1 MVTRLRVIMSARI
14 LSALLGLALVAAACT
29 GSEPEASTATTGS
42 GTATTEA
49 TVADTEP
56 PDVDQLDSE
65 GQRVVPEEEKPDL
78 ELALIWHQHQ
88 PQYPV
93 IDGSISR
100 PWARLHASKDYVDM
114 ASIIEEF
121 PDLRMTFNLTP
132 VLLDQL
138 VELES
143 GTNDIYEAT
152 ARIPVVELT
161 PEQRRIIVDRFF
173 DISPNIIDRSE
184 RFEDLRGKRDTGGE
198 FSDQDLRDLRTLF
211 HLGWIDPEIVNG
223 DAILRQLRNDD
234 GGFTDADTN
243 AVLDA
248 IDQLV
253 ADVIPTHTRL
263 WEAGQI
269 ELITS
274 PLAHPI
280 LPLIADTDL
289 ALAGDSA
296 AVLPREPFR
305 QYSDAQAHVERGL
318 ARATELF
325 GETPNGMWPGEGAVA
340 QEILPIFAEN
350 GVEWIATG
358 EDVLAQSLE
367 NGGFSRDSNGTVIDA
382 DVLYQPYRVE
392 TPQGEVNI
400 FFRDLRISDLIGFE
414 YSNRDADQA
423 AEDLLQR
430 LDDIRSQLARSGVDS
445 TSDRTPLVTLIIDGE
460 NAWEN
465 YPNDGRDF
473 LRSLYSRL
481 TSTSWLKTTTPTAY
495 LDDHPDDI
503 AALDEVFPAAWFS
516 PNFATWIGEQEEAR
530 AWELLTLA
538 RADLE
543 RATQQRTASTIQLE
557 RATDSMLA
565 AQGSDWF
572 WWYGDDQDS
581 GDDRYFDDAFRE
593 LLGQMYDELG
603 QDRPRWVEV
612 PIIPDRRVVP
622 IRSSGEPVTITV
634 DGNPADFA
642 DAINF
647 DFTPDNDV
655 ISTLAIA
662 VDGNDLGLL
671 FEGGYDDGM
680 DVYLGTPRGDGRRG
694 TTIDDRF
701 LLGFDASYLIR
712 WSVPTGACISSDLAP
727 ETVINTYPEDC
738 RGIPSALSASG
749 LEMSIPNEVLG
760 TLTAGERLQ
769 VRIQTGSS
777 LSPSAGPAEALI
789 PDITG
794 FDPIRE
800 ISDPRNDD
808 YGPGTYRYPTDPL
821 FEAGSY
827 DLLEVLAGESGPG
840 DDDDWVFS
848 FLFDAPIQNP
858 WNSPIGLSTQTI
870 DLYLDYDPG
879 QGTGN
884 QELLDGRNARL
895 EDNAGWDAAIT
906 IEGWERA
913 IAEPRVGDRYEE
925 FDTGLSV
932 SVLGEQGL
940 ITARI
945 QKSQLPPGLD
955 LATAGIGVAVLSQDG
970 FPSAGV
976 RRVRNVTEA
985 ETQWTIGGGDSTDGD
1000 TRILDALFPIGGPQE
1015 ADLGVGILPMNQP

>member
-1 MVTRLRVIMSARI
+1 MSARI
-14 LSALLGLALVAAACT
+14 LSVLLGLALVAGACT
-29 GSEPEASTATTGS
+29 GSGPDESAPTTSRQTTTTTGTS
-42 GTATTEA
+42 DE
-49 TVADTEP
+49 TEP
-56 PDVDQLDSE
+56 PEVDQIDAE

-88 PQYPV
+88 PEYPI

-114 ASIIEEF
+114 ASIADEY

-138 VELES
+138 VALES

-152 ARIPVVELT
+152 ARIPTVNLT
-161 PEQRRIIVDRFF
+161 PEQRRIVVDRFF

-211 HLGWIDPEIVNG
+211 HMGWIDPEIVNG

-253 ADVIPTHTRL
+253 SEVIPTHTRL
-263 WEAGQI
+263 WESGQI

-280 LPLIADTDL
+280 LPLIADTNL
-289 ALAGDSA
+289 AQLGDPG
-296 AVLPREPFR
+296 AVLPREPFQ
-305 QYSDAQAHVERGL
+305 QYADAQLHVERGL
-318 ARATELF
+318 DRASELF
-325 GETPNGMWPGEGAVA
+325 GETPNGMWPGEGAIA
-340 QEILPIFAEN
+340 QEIMPIFAEN
-350 GVEWIATG
+350 GVEWIASG
-358 EDVLAQSLE
+358 EDVLAQSLDI
-367 NGGFSRDSNGTVIDA
+367 GAFDRDSNGTVLDA
-382 DVLYQPYRVE
+382 DSLYRPYRVE
-392 TPQGEVNI
+392 TTEGDVNV
-400 FFRDLRISDLIGFE
+400 FFRDLRLSDLIGFE

-423 AEDLLQR
+423 ADDLLER

-460 NAWEN
+460 NAWES

-473 LRSLYSRL
+473 LRAMYSRL
-481 TSTSWLKTTTPTAY
+481 TSTPWLTTTTPTAY
-495 LDDHPDDI
+495 LNDHPEDVAD
-503 AALDEVFPAAWFS
+503 LEQVFPAAWFS
-516 PNFATWIGEQEEAR
+516 PNFATWIGEAEEAR
-530 AWELLTLA
+530 AWELLQLA
-538 RADLE
+538 RTDLDL
-543 RATQQRTASTIQLE
+543 AQQQRTSSVTQLE
-557 RATDSMLA
+557 RATNAMLS

-581 GDDRYFDDAFRE
+581 GDDRYFDDAYRE
-593 LLGQMYDELG
+593 LLGQMYDALG
-603 QDRPRWVEV
+603 QARPRWVEV
-612 PIIPDRRVVP
+612 PIIPDPRVVP
-622 IRSSGEPVTITV
+622 IRSSGEPVTVTV

-642 DAINF
+642 DAITF

-655 ISTLAIA
+655 ISTLALA
-662 VDGNDLGLL
+662 VDGDDLGLL

-680 DVYLGTPRGDGRRG
+680 DVYLGTPRGEGRRG

-727 ETVINTYPEDC
+727 ESVINTYPESC
-738 RGIPSALSASG
+738 QGIPSALSASG

-777 LSPSAGPAEALI
+777 LSPSAGPAEASI

-800 ISDPRNDD
+800 ITDPRNDD

-821 FEAGSY
+821 FGAGSY

-840 DDDDWVFS
+840 EDDDWVFS
-848 FLFDAPIQNP
+848 FLVDAPILNP

-879 QGTGN
+879 AGTGN
-884 QELLDGRNARL
+884 QELFNGRNARL
-895 EDNAGWDAAIT
+895 DDDSGWEAAIT

-913 IAEPRVGDRYEE
+913 IAVPRTGDRYEE
-925 FDTGLSV
+925 SDTGLSV

-976 RRVRNVTEA
+976 RRVRDVTETEA
-985 ETQWTIGGGDSTDGD
+985 QWTIGGGSSAEGD
-1000 TRILDALFPIGGPQE
+1000 TRIVDVLFPQGGAQE
-1015 ADLGVGILPMNQP
+1015 ADLVRNILPLNLP